1 MISYEN
7 NESGA
12 PDQIWIKK
20 NKLNFSSVFI
30 DSPSELYH
38 LKTYMHSDDEPV
50 INL

>member
-1 MISYEN
+1 MI

-12 PDQIWIKK
+12 PRPNLNSKK

-30 DSPSELYH
+30 DSLSELYH